1 MKISTKG
8 QYGTRALLD
17 LALHYGE
24 GPLLIKDIAKRQGIS
39 QHYLEHIF
47 IRLSAAGLVN
57 STRGAKGGFA
67 LAKPPA
73 QIKISEVIQLMEG
86 SLAPVQ
92 CVDDPKLCSR
102 AASCVT
108 RDIWADMKTAMSK
121 VLESSTLQDL
131 VERHS
136 EKEQAQAIMYHI

>member
-1 MKISTKG
+1 M
-8 QYGTRALLD
+8 
-17 LALHYGE
+17 
-24 GPLLIKDIAKRQGIS
+24 KDIAKRQGIS
-39 QHYLEHIF
+39 QHYLEHLF

-67 LAKPPA
+67 LAKPPI
-73 QIKISEVIQLMEG
+73 QIKISNVVQLLEG

-92 CVDDPKLCSR
+92 CVDNPKMCSR

-108 RDIWADMKTAMSK
+108 RDVWADMKTAMNK

-136 EKEQAQAIMYHI
+136 EKERARAIMYHI

>member
-57 STRGAKGGFA
+57 GTRGAKGGFA

>member
-1 MKISTKG
+1 MRMSTKG

-24 GPLLIKDIAKRQGIS
+24 GPVMIKDIARRQGIS
-39 QHYLEHIF
+39 QHYLEHLF
-47 IRLSAAGLVN
+47 MRLSAAGLVN
-57 STRGAKGGFA
+57 STRGAKGGFT

-73 QIKISEVIQLMEG
+73 QIKVSNVVQLLEG

-92 CVDDPKLCSR
+92 CVDNPKVCSR

-108 RDIWADMKTAMSK
+108 RDVWADMKTAMDK

-136 EKEQAQAIMYHI
+136 EKEQAKVVMYHI